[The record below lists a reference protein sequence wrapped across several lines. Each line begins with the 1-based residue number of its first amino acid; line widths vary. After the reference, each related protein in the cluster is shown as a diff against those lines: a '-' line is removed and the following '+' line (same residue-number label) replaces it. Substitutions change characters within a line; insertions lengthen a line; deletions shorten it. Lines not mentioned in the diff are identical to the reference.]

1 MYNTL
6 KSLIENKIYEKDAV
20 IRRLNIYLLANKI
33 TQKQYEELNN
43 LLKKAV

>member
-6 KSLIENKIYEKDAV
+6 KSLIENKIYEKDTI

-43 LLKKAV
+43 LY